1 MNAVI
6 EKPKLLSVMATRL
19 GVEPENM
26 LRILKNT
33 CIKPTRGGKEATNE
47 EVQAFLIVANRYDLN
62 PLTREIFAFESNGS
76 IIPIVS
82 IDGWATL
89 VNRNENFDGCDFE
102 TAHGADGNLL
112 SITCRIYDK
121 RRGRPVAVT
130 EYLAEC
136 QRPSQPW
143 RTMPHRMLRHKAFM
157 QAARL
162 AFGLSGIYDEDEG
175 LQIAKNE
182 MQSISEPAFQKTAA
196 AGTAGLRNRLLPTPS
211 LAEAVAERQ
220 NAEEEVANVVD
231 AVAETEAAQP
241 SQSNLWDGE
250 PDFDSLF
257 ETTKS
262 ARAAGELANQLA
274 SAHPDSGDAI
284 EQAYEARLKSFRRA
298 K

>member
-1 MNAVI
+1 
-6 EKPKLLSVMATRL
+6 MAARL

-33 CIKPTRGGKEATNE
+33 CIKPTRSGKEATNE

-62 PLTREIFAFESNGS
+62 PLTREIYAFENNGA

-102 TAHGADGNLL
+102 TEHGPDGTVV

-121 RRGRPVAVT
+121 RRNRPVSVT

-143 RTMPHRMLRHKAFM
+143 RTMPHRMLRHKAYM

-175 LQIAKNE
+175 LQIARSE
-182 MQSISEPAFQKTAA
+182 MQASEEPKPS
-196 AGTAGLRNRLLPTPS
+196 GTKSTNGVDRVKARLLPAEPKPVEAAPEPVIDAEPRAS
-211 LAEAVAERQ
+211 ILAEMKTAQTQKDLFAIGNRIWEANPDHRELV
-220 NAEEEVANVVD
+220 EEL
-231 AVAETEAAQP
+231 TEQVLADL
-241 SQSNLWDGE
+241 QS
-250 PDFDSLF
+250 
-257 ETTKS
+257 
-262 ARAAGELANQLA
+262 
-274 SAHPDSGDAI
+274 
-284 EQAYEARLKSFRRA
+284 
-298 K
+298 

>member
-6 EKPKLLSVMATRL
+6 EKPKLLSVMAARL

-62 PLTREIFAFESNGS
+62 PMTREIFAFESNGA

-89 VNRNENFDGCDFE
+89 VNRNEHFDGCDFE

-121 RRGRPVAVT
+121 RRTRPIAVT

-162 AFGLSGIYDEDEG
+162 AFGLSGIYDEEEG

-182 MQSISEPAFQKTAA
+182 MQAESPRITT
-196 AGTAGLRNRLLPTPS
+196 AGTAGLRDRLLPTQAREEP
-211 LAEAVAERQ
+211 AQEKQDEAVEPIV
-220 NAEEEVANVVD
+220 EHEP
-231 AVAETEAAQP
+231 EAAN
-241 SQSNLWDGE
+241 QSSLWGE
-250 PDFDSLF
+250 EAPDFNQLF
-257 ETTKS
+257 STAQTAK
-262 ARAAGELANQLA
+262 AAGILVNQLA
-274 SAHPDSGDAI
+274 AAHPDHGEAI
-284 EQAYEARLKSFRRA
+284 EKAYESRLKDFRKA

>member
-62 PLTREIFAFESNGS
+62 PLTREIYAFENNGA

-89 VNRNENFDGCDFE
+89 VNRNEHFDGCDFE
-102 TAHGADGNLL
+102 IEHSLDGSLV

-121 RRGRPVAVT
+121 RRNRPVSVT

-175 LQIAKNE
+175 LQIARSE
-182 MQSISEPAFQKTAA
+182 MQSIGDEPHQQTKQAVKPKASGVDRLKA
-196 AGTAGLRNRLLPTPS
+196 KLLPVESKPVETLQPEAS
-211 LAEAVAERQ
+211 ELVDSDRIMAELRTAKTRQQVLEIGKRLCENYADATDMISEYTEIVLADLEA
-220 NAEEEVANVVD
+220 
-231 AVAETEAAQP
+231 
-241 SQSNLWDGE
+241 S
-250 PDFDSLF
+250 
-257 ETTKS
+257 
-262 ARAAGELANQLA
+262 
-274 SAHPDSGDAI
+274 
-284 EQAYEARLKSFRRA
+284 
-298 K
+298 

>member
-33 CIKPTRGGKEATNE
+33 VIKPTRSGKEATNE

-62 PLTREIFAFESNGS
+62 PMTREIYAFESNGA

-82 IDGWATL
+82 IDGWSTL
-89 VNRNENFDGCDFE
+89 VNRNEHFDGCDFD
-102 TAHGADGNLL
+102 TDYSADGSLV
-112 SITCRIYDK
+112 SITCRIFDK
-121 RRGRPVAVT
+121 RRNRPVAVT

-143 RTMPHRMLRHKAFM
+143 KTMPHRMLRHKAFI

-182 MQSISEPAFQKTAA
+182 MQAVAEEQQPNKR
-196 AGTAGLRNRLLPTPS
+196 GMAGLRGKLLPKPEQES
-211 LAEAVAERQ
+211 EPQPKSVASAEATTEGCVEPVSDRKRYYEQ
-220 NAEEEVANVVD
+220 LKKGKNSDDVLEIGKRLY
-231 AVAETEAAQP
+231 AETPAHAELLAVVTDQVI
-241 SQSNLWDGE
+241 SELEGE
-250 PDFDSLF
+250 
-257 ETTKS
+257 
-262 ARAAGELANQLA
+262 
-274 SAHPDSGDAI
+274 
-284 EQAYEARLKSFRRA
+284 
-298 K
+298 